1 MEVPRMPRPI
11 WNGSISFGLVNVPIK
26 MYNTIKRKGISFNQL
41 RKSDGCRIRL
51 KKTCANDGAEVPN
64 EQIVKG
70 YEVSPDRYVVISQ
83 ADLDALN
90 PKASKTIEIED
101 FVLSSQINPIY
112 YEQSYYLVPDKGA
125 AKAYTLLLAAMKE
138 ANRIAIAKLVIRN
151 KQHLTAIRPDERV
164 LTLSIMHF
172 ADEIISQNEIDD
184 IPASDTK
191 PEKREMA
198 IAMQLIE
205 SLSSDF
211 DPNKYHDEYYDK
223 VIEMIE
229 KKAEGQQIVSQPTAP
244 QNTKV
249 IDLMAALEASLAEIQ
264 KEKPL
269 PKARRKKARAQ

>member
-1 MEVPRMPRPI
+1 MPRPI

>member
-1 MEVPRMPRPI
+1 MPRPI

-70 YEVSPDRYVVISQ
+70 YEVSPDSYVVISQ
-83 ADLDALN
+83 EDLDALN

-101 FVLSSQINPIY
+101 FVLSNQINPIY

-172 ADEIISQNEIDD
+172 ADEIISQNDIDD
-184 IPASDTK
+184 IPAPDVQ

-211 DPNKYHDEYYDK
+211 DPNKYHNEYYDK

-229 KKAEGQQIVSQPTAP
+229 KKAEGQQVVSQPAAP

-264 KEKPL
+264 KEKPS
-269 PKARRKKARAQ
+269 PKSRRKKARAQ

>member
-1 MEVPRMPRPI
+1 MPRPI

-70 YEVSPDRYVVISQ
+70 YEVSPDQYVVISQ

-172 ADEIISQNEIDD
+172 ADEIISQNQIDD
-184 IPASDTK
+184 IPAADTQ

-229 KKAEGQQIVSQPTAP
+229 KKAEGHQIVSQPAAP

-269 PKARRKKARAQ
+269 PKTKRKKARAQ

>member
-1 MEVPRMPRPI
+1 MPRPI

-90 PKASKTIEIED
+90 PRASKTIEIED

-172 ADEIISQNEIDD
+172 SDEIISQNEIDD
-184 IPASDTK
+184 IPASDTQ

>member
-1 MEVPRMPRPI
+1 MPRPI

-83 ADLDALN
+83 EDLDALN

-101 FVLSSQINPIY
+101 FVLSNQINPIY

-172 ADEIISQNEIDD
+172 ADDIISQNEIDD
-184 IPASDTK
+184 IPASDAK

-211 DPNKYHDEYYDK
+211 EPNKYHDEYYDK

-229 KKAEGQQIVSQPTAP
+229 MKAEGQQVISQPAAP

-249 IDLMAALEASLAEIQ
+249 VDLMAALEASLAEIQ

-269 PKARRKKARAQ
+269 PTKSRRKKARAQ

>member
-1 MEVPRMPRPI
+1 MPRPI

-101 FVLSSQINPIY
+101 FVLSNQINPIY

-138 ANRIAIAKLVIRN
+138 AKRIAIAKLVIRN

-184 IPASDTK
+184 IPASDAQ

-211 DPNKYHDEYYDK
+211 EPNKYHDEYYDK

-229 KKAEGQQIVSQPTAP
+229 KKAEGQQVVSQPAAP

-249 IDLMAALEASLAEIQ
+249 VDLMAALEASLAEIQ
-264 KEKPL
+264 KEKPS
-269 PKARRKKARAQ
+269 PTKSRRKKARAQ

>member
-1 MEVPRMPRPI
+1 MPRPI

-70 YEVSPDRYVVISQ
+70 YEVSPDSYVVISQ
-83 ADLDALN
+83 EDLDALN
-90 PKASKTIEIED
+90 PKASKIIEIED
-101 FVLSSQINPIY
+101 FVLSNQINPIY

-172 ADEIISQNEIDD
+172 ADEIISQNDIDD
-184 IPASDTK
+184 IPAPDVQ

-211 DPNKYHDEYYDK
+211 DPNKYHNEYYDK
-223 VIEMIE
+223 VVEMIE
-229 KKAEGQQIVSQPTAP
+229 KKAEGQQIVSQPAAP

-264 KEKPL
+264 KEKPS
-269 PKARRKKARAQ
+269 PKSRRKKARAQ